1 MMEVIQ
7 RHPQTLLAY
16 TENPPDP
23 ESDEFYRTI
32 ATYAV
37 GEMEGRWLEIALR
50 QDLSHEW
57 TAKCEKYNLHVPCC
71 YVFHARYLN

>member
-23 ESDEFYRTI
+23 EAEKFYRTI

-57 TAKCEKYNLHVPCC
+57 TAQCENTTYMFRAAMCFMP
-71 YVFHARYLN
+71 AT